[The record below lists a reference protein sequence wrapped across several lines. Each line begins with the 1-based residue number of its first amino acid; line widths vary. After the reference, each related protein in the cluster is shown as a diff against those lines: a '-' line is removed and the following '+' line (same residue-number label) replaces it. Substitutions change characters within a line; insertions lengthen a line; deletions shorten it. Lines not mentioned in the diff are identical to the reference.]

1 MATKVN
7 KDKKPTSVATNLIG
21 EPPATAGFS
30 CLGPPG
36 SGQYA
41 AY

>member
-21 EPPATAGFS
+21 EPPATAAPWPGT
-30 CLGPPG
+30 PPVR
-36 SGQYA
+36 
-41 AY
+41 